1 MPLRRSLLFRHPAE
15 AHEPYPA
22 AGTLLNLARRLPFRH
37 RPNFAHHP
45 GNLADHL
52 MKQTL
57 LLLATLLFTLHAIG
71 QDDPKSK
78 AIVDALIAKNKSYT
92 SFDADF
98 SSRLVNTDSKLDIK
112 QDGNVKVKGRKFRLT
127 LLDNIVINDG
137 TALWTYSKK
146 SNEVSISDP
155 KEMDETLDPANLFNV
170 YEKGFKSQYVG
181 TSTEGGV
188 AVETIKLF
196 PLDPSKKPFHTVILT
211 VDKNKMEPREN

>member
-1 MPLRRSLLFRHPAE
+1 
-15 AHEPYPA
+15 
-22 AGTLLNLARRLPFRH
+22 
-37 RPNFAHHP
+37 
-45 GNLADHL
+45 
-52 MKQTL
+52 MKQAL
-57 LLLATLLFTLHAIG
+57 LLLATFLFSLNSFA
-71 QDDPKSK
+71 QDDPRSK

-98 SSRLVNTDSKLDIK
+98 SSRLVNTASKLDVK
-112 QDGNVKVKGRKFRLT
+112 QEGNVKVKGRKFRLT

-146 SNEVSISDP
+146 SNEASISDP

-181 TSTEGGV
+181 AGTEDGV

-196 PLDPSKKPFHTVILT
+196 PLDPAKKPFHTVILT
-211 VDKNKMEPREN
+211 VGKSKMEPRKVVMKYKDGNEVTYILKSFKPNAEMVDALFAFDKSKYPGVEVNDMR